1 MDKQITFITGN
12 QDKWSIAK
20 EVLAQYNIE
29 VLQEAFETPE
39 IQAFDVE
46 EVAKYSAKY
55 AADFLNRPVIVTDA
69 GYFIEALNGFPAPY
83 IKYVNK
89 WLSSQNIVDMMKNEK
104 NKKVLMRETV
114 AYCKPNNEPIV
125 FTSETCGQI
134 VTEPQGSG
142 STIDQI
148 VKRDG
153 QEKVQGLIPH
163 EEMIQFW
170 IQNLSHFHD
179 LGKYLQESS

>member
-1 MDKQITFITGN
+1 MGNQITFITKN
-12 QDKWSIAK
+12 QDKWDIAK
-20 EVLAQYNIE
+20 EVLAQYNVE
-29 VLQEAFETPE
+29 VLQEALETPE

-55 AADFLNRPVIVTDA
+55 AADRLNKPVIVTDA
-69 GYFIEALNGFPAPY
+69 GYFIEALNGFPGPY
-83 IKYVNK
+83 IKFVNK
-89 WLSSQNIVDMMKNEK
+89 WLTSQNILDMMTNEK
-104 NKKVLMRETV
+104 NRKVLMRETV
-114 AYCKPNNEPIV
+114 AYFKPNEEPIV
-125 FTSETCGQI
+125 FTSETYGEI

-153 QEKVQGLIPH
+153 QDKVQGLILH

-170 IQNLSHFHD
+170 VQNLSHFHD
-179 LGKYLQESS
+179 LGKYLQKNS

>member
-1 MDKQITFITGN
+1 
-12 QDKWSIAK
+12 
-20 EVLAQYNIE
+20 
-29 VLQEAFETPE
+29 
-39 IQAFDVE
+39 
-46 EVAKYSAKY
+46 
-55 AADFLNRPVIVTDA
+55 
-69 GYFIEALNGFPAPY
+69 
-83 IKYVNK
+83 
-89 WLSSQNIVDMMKNEK
+89 
-104 NKKVLMRETV
+104 MRETV